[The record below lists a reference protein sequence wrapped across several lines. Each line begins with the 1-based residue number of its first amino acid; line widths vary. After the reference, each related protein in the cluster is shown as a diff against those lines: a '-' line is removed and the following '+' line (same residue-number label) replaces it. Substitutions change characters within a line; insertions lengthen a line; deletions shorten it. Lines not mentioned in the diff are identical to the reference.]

1 MNNASDWGGTAPTL
15 AATGVFSSALSAGN
29 AGNLTLGGDMALLRM
44 EFQNISGPLTIAAG
58 NTLTMG
64 AVSSQTNTGIQM
76 NNAGLN
82 HDVTI
87 NAALINVGTI
97 RVKSGRTLTLGGG
110 ATNMSSP
117 VDAGSLHFTSAA
129 SQNYSFLQGLNYNM
143 GTWASPSSTGVRIG
157 NNSVVSVGG
166 TGSITGIGNA
176 ADGIVRVDGSGAY
189 FTAGSLSGSVVVG
202 RAAAGRGLLQV
213 DNGTLSILRDIILGH
228 QLTTS
233 SGRGI
238 LRINGGTASVATTV
252 DVLSSSTTAATT
264 PEALFEVNGGTT
276 TIGNSIRLG
285 NSSTVGLAEL
295 KVTGG
300 TLYIGINGVGIA
312 ALGTGSSTYLITLSG
327 GTIGASTATVGGGWS
342 SAANMT
348 LGTTNGD
355 ITFQA
360 ANASSA
366 ARNITLSGVLAGN
379 GGLQKTGAGNL
390 TLSGANSYSGA
401 TKVNAGSLVLSNNL
415 ALQNSA
421 LDTSGSGNVTLSSGI
436 TTPTLGG
443 LIGST
448 NLSTVIT
455 GNYSLMTALSLN
467 PGTSVTNTYS
477 GVITNGVSGMTLTK
491 SGYGTQ
497 VLSGASTYTGS
508 TTISGGT
515 LQLGNGGT
523 TGSIANSASITIGTG
538 ATLKTNR
545 SDSITLS
552 QAITGAG
559 NVEIA
564 NTSSGSTILG
574 SNSNAYTGTTTV
586 SSGTLQVG
594 SSGTGT
600 SGTGATT
607 VQNGSTILGTGVVQ
621 GSSFTAQSGSN
632 VHAGDGATQ
641 SHYGTLTFTPVSGS
655 GSFDFQSGSS
665 TILGINPGGVGD
677 LLVFNG
683 LSAGTLNFN
692 GNLSV
697 TASGYAPTGAET
709 FNLIDWSNLSNT
721 TFASRFSAGSYSGY
735 LLGNGDDNLGFDLP
749 DISSSGYA
757 WDISQFTTN
766 GTISTI
772 VVPEPS
778 RALLVMLGL
787 GGLATRRR
795 RVLFRP
801 TGFESRA

>member
-29 AGNLTLGGDMALLRM
+29 AGNLTLGGDMALLRL

-58 NTLTMG
+58 NTLTLG
-64 AVSSQTNTGIQM
+64 AVSNQTNTGIQM

-87 NAALINVGTI
+87 NAALVNVGTI
-97 RVKSGRTLTLGGG
+97 RVKSGRTLTLSGG
-110 ATNMSSP
+110 ATNISSLL
-117 VDAGSLHFTSAA
+117 DAGSLHFTSAA
-129 SQNYSFLQGLNYNM
+129 SQNYTFLSGLIYNM

-166 TGSITGIGNA
+166 SVSGIGSN
-176 ADGIVRVDGSGAY
+176 ADGIVRVDGSGAQ
-189 FTAGSLSGSVVVG
+189 FTAGSTSGSVVVG

-213 DNGTLSILRDIILGH
+213 DNGTLSILRDIVLGH

-238 LRINGGTASVATTV
+238 LRINGGITTVTTTV
-252 DVLSSSTTAATT
+252 DVLSSSTTATTT

-276 TIGNSIRLG
+276 TIGSSIRLG
-285 NSSTVGLAEL
+285 ISSTVGLAEL

-312 ALGTGSSTYLITLSG
+312 AQGTGSSTYSITLSG

-366 ARNITLSGVLAGN
+366 ARNITLSGVLSGN

-390 TLSGANSYSGA
+390 TLSGANSYSGT

-477 GVITNGVSGMTLTK
+477 GVITNGASGMTLTK
-491 SGYGTQ
+491 SGNGTQ

-600 SGTGATT
+600 SGTGAMT
-607 VQNGSTILGTGVVQ
+607 VQTGSTILGTGVVQ
-621 GSSFTAQSGSN
+621 GSSFAAESGSH
-632 VHAGDGATQ
+632 VHAGDTTAH
-641 SHYGTLTFTPVSGS
+641 SSYGTLTFTPVSGS

-665 TILGINPGGVGD
+665 VILGINPGGVSDKLNFIGTGGQS
-677 LLVFNG
+677 LL
-683 LSAGTLNFN
+683 FN
-692 GNLSV
+692 GNLTV
-697 TASGYAPTGAET
+697 TASGYTPLAAET
-709 FNLIDWSNLSNT
+709 FNLIDWGNLST
-721 TFASRFSAGSYSGY
+721 VTFASRFSAGSYSGY

-757 WDISQFTTN
+757 WDISNFITN
-766 GTISTI
+766 GTIMT
-772 VVPEPS
+772 VVIPEPS
-778 RALLVMLGL
+778 RALLLMLGVA
-787 GGLATRRR
+787 GLTTRRR
-795 RVLFRP
+795 RSAAAADV
-801 TGFESRA
+801 GSVA